1 MVFKVVGN
9 ATPGYVGKLWD
20 SSSTHSENVAA
31 ALDTSTSHLGH
42 YKNRIVL
49 NNHWQTFHPKEVYG
63 NVDNPLEEE
72 CDSVTGHGGGG
83 EGGVCPLA
91 Y

>member
-9 ATPGYVGKLWD
+9 VTPGYVKELWN

-49 NNHWQTFHPKEVYG
+49 DNHWQTFHPKEVYG
-63 NVDNPLEEE
+63 NALEEE